1 MLTVLIPVGIIT
13 GLGARPA
20 PIVETGLTDVLGRS
34 VRQSIGSSKSVQPI
48 QLTGKILDLVVVVD
62 PQGKAIQIL
71 NPLETD
77 MPEALVYF
85 VRERPDIAAQ
95 LPPSATLL
103 GELGGTGS
111 PVWTLPPDRRAG
123 QGFVVVYSL
132 GHREILAWGALELPR
147 KSSDEKG

>member
-20 PIVETGLTDVLGRS
+20 PITETGLTDVLGRS
-34 VRQSIGSSKSVQPI
+34 VRQLNGSSNSIQPI
-48 QLTGKILDLVVVVD
+48 QLIGKILDLVVVVD
-62 PQGKAIQIL
+62 PQGKAIQIS

-77 MPEALVYF
+77 MPDALVYYA
-85 VRERPDIAAQ
+85 RERPDIAAE
-95 LPPSATLL
+95 LPRSATLL
-103 GELGGTGS
+103 GELGGAGS
-111 PVWTLPPDRRAG
+111 SVLTLPPDRRAG
-123 QGFVVVYSL
+123 QGFVIVYSL